1 MPESVI
7 YSVGLVLCA
16 ALLACLAWAVKLRTR
31 SILAEQQAQQG
42 QAAYQH
48 LLVEQTNLTA
58 RFNSLQF
65 EHQKIQSR
73 AAVLENQLVSKQ
85 EQLTEAQAAKTAIM
99 AKSELQTSQIN
110 ELGQQL
116 AAANAS
122 QRERQAQQAIQQ
134 EQWLGQKKQL
144 QQEFENLANKIFSEK
159 GEQFARSSQ
168 EHLGLLLN
176 PFREQITE
184 FRQRVDAIHQES
196 FVANSSLQLQI
207 AQLQLMN
214 QQITQDAQNLTLAL
228 KGDKKLSGTWGEMQ
242 LEKTLQLAGL
252 VPEEHYSR
260 EMALQHEDG
269 SARRPDFIIHLPDG
283 KHIVLDSKVS
293 LVDYDAACAATT
305 EEEVKNALEAY
316 IKALKRHIDGLAEKD
331 YSNLEGIRSPS
342 FVLMFLPLE
351 AAYIE
356 ALKFNRELFN
366 YGYNKN
372 VILVAHTTLMPIL
385 RTVANVWQLDRSS
398 KEAEAI
404 SARAGDIYN
413 QACLVAERLL
423 KLGKTLSTAN
433 THYNETV
440 RALAG
445 NQGLHGKLERFK
457 DVAGNIT
464 RQFPNLTPSYEDIDV
479 TKLQAAV
486 DESHDES
493 LDELGI

>member
-1 MPESVI
+1 MPEIFI
-7 YSVGLVLCA
+7 YSLMVIV
-16 ALLACLAWAVKLRTR
+16 LLALVITLIWAIRLRTQ
-31 SILAEQQAQQG
+31 LAVVQQQFTQTQQQAQTLSSEQV
-42 QAAYQH
+42 A
-48 LLVEQTNLTA
+48 LVAKYTA
-58 RFNSLQF
+58 LQLD
-65 EHQKIQSR
+65 QQQLVSR
-73 AAVLENQLVSKQ
+73 AAVLEEQINARQTQLKEAGAQ
-85 EQLTEAQAAKTAIM
+85 LDFWQNKNEQQAAQLTQLAQD
-99 AKSELQTSQIN
+99 
-110 ELGQQL
+110 L
-116 AAANAS
+116 AAAKAS
-122 QRERQAQQAIQQ
+122 EQERQAQQRLQQ
-134 EQWLGQKKQL
+134 EQWHTQKAQL
-144 QQEFENLANKIFSEK
+144 QQEFENLANKIFREK

-168 EHLGLLLN
+168 EHLGLLLS
-176 PFREQITE
+176 PFREQISE
-184 FRQRVDAIHQES
+184 FRQRVDAIHQET
-196 FVANSSLQLQI
+196 FAANSGLNLQI
-207 AQLQLMN
+207 KQLQLLN

-228 KGDKKLSGTWGEMQ
+228 KGDKKLSGSWGEMQ

-252 VPEEHYSR
+252 VPGEHYNR
-260 EMALQHEDG
+260 EMVLQHEDG
-269 SARRPDFIIHLPDG
+269 SSRRPDFIIHLPDG
-283 KHIVLDSKVS
+283 KHLVLDSKVS
-293 LVDYDAACAATT
+293 LVDYDAACSASS
-305 EEEVKNALEAY
+305 EEDIKLALEAY
-316 IKALKRHIDGLAEKD
+316 IKALKRHIDGLAERD
-331 YSNLEGIRSPS
+331 YSNLVGVRSPS

-372 VILVAHTTLMPIL
+372 VVLVAHTTLMPIL

-464 RQFPNLTPSYEDIDV
+464 RQFPNLSPSYEDIDL

-486 DESHDES
+486 GESAAEPDA
-493 LDELGI
+493 

>member
-1 MPESVI
+1 MVPMPELLVFCLIISLLLTLV
-7 YSVGLVLCA
+7 VGLV
-16 ALLACLAWAVKLRTR
+16 WAVRLRTQ
-31 SILAEQQAQQG
+31 LALARQELMQNQLQMQTQG
-42 QAAYQH
+42 AQAAAILQDYNALQVQQH
-48 LLVEQTNLTA
+48 QLL
-58 RFNSLQF
+58 
-65 EHQKIQSR
+65 SR
-73 AAVLENQLVSKQ
+73 AAVLEEQINARQTQLKNAHTQLADLAEKNDKQANQLV
-85 EQLTEAQAAKTAIM
+85 QLAQD
-99 AKSELQTSQIN
+99 
-110 ELGQQL
+110 L
-116 AAANAS
+116 AAATA
-122 QRERQAQQAIQQ
+122 AQQERESQQRLQQ
-134 EQWLGQKKQL
+134 EQWQTQKIQL
-144 QQEFENLANKIFSEK
+144 QQEFENLANKIFREK
-159 GEQFARSSQ
+159 GEQFARTSQ
-168 EHLGLLLN
+168 EHLGLLLS
-176 PFREQITE
+176 PFREQISE

-196 FVANSSLQLQI
+196 FAANSGLHMQI
-207 AQLQLMN
+207 KQLQLLN

-228 KGDKKLSGTWGEMQ
+228 KGDKKLSGSWGEMQ

-252 VPEEHYSR
+252 VPGEHYSR
-260 EMALQHEDG
+260 EVVLQHEDG
-269 SARRPDFIIHLPDG
+269 TTRRPDFIIHLPDG
-283 KHIVLDSKVS
+283 KHLVLDSKVS
-293 LVDYDAACAATT
+293 LVDYDAACSAIS
-305 EEEVKNALEAY
+305 EDDIRLALEAY
-316 IKALKRHIDGLAEKD
+316 VKALKRHIDGLAERD
-331 YSNLEGIRSPS
+331 YSNLVGVRSPS

-372 VILVAHTTLMPIL
+372 VIMVAHTTLMPIL

-433 THYNETV
+433 AHYNETV

-464 RQFPNLTPSYEDIDV
+464 RQFPPLAPSYEDIDL

-486 DESHDES
+486 GESASDPEA
-493 LDELGI
+493 

>member
-1 MPESVI
+1 MPEPFI
-7 YSVGLVLCA
+7 YIPGIILLFTA
-16 ALLACLAWAVKLRTR
+16 AVCLGWAMRLRTQLALTQQ
-31 SILAEQQAQQG
+31 ILQQTQTQAQ
-42 QAAYQH
+42 
-48 LLVEQTNLTA
+48 
-58 RFNSLQF
+58 NSAHEYTQLQQRYSAMQF
-65 EHQKIQSR
+65 EHQSLLSR
-73 AAVLENQLVSKQ
+73 AAVLDEQIHARQ
-85 EQLTEAQAAKTAIM
+85 EQLKQAAAQLNSLHQK
-99 AKSELQTSQIN
+99 N
-110 ELGQQL
+110 EHQAQRLENLGQML
-116 AAANAS
+116 SALKAADN
-122 QRERQAQQAIQQ
+122 ERQLQQAVQQ
-134 EQWLGQKKQL
+134 EQWQTQKVQL
-144 QQEFENLANKIFSEK
+144 QQEFENLANKIFREK

-168 EHLGLLLN
+168 EHLGLLLS
-176 PFREQITE
+176 PFREQISE
-184 FRQRVDAIHQES
+184 FRTRVDAIHQES
-196 FVANSSLQLQI
+196 FVANSGLHLQI
-207 AQLQLMN
+207 QQLQLLN

-252 VPEEHYSR
+252 IPDEHYSR
-260 EMALQHEDG
+260 EVVLQHEDG
-269 SARRPDFIIHLPDG
+269 SSRRPDFIIHLPDG
-283 KHIVLDSKVS
+283 KHLVLDSKVS
-293 LVDYDAACAATT
+293 LVDYDAACAAIT
-305 EEEVKNALEAY
+305 EAEIKQSLDAY
-316 IKALKRHIDGLAEKD
+316 IKALKRHIDGLAERD
-331 YSNLEGIRSPS
+331 YSNLVGIRSPS

-351 AAYIE
+351 SAYIE

-404 SARAGDIYN
+404 GARAGDIYN

-433 THYNETV
+433 AHYNDTV

-464 RQFPNLTPSYEDIDV
+464 RQFPNLAPSYEDIDL

-486 DESHDES
+486 DTSV
-493 LDELGI
+493 DELSMSAE

>member
-1 MPESVI
+1 MPEPLMLSFGIILFV
-7 YSVGLVLCA
+7 VLIISLIWAVRLRTQLALTSQVLNQTQNQLHELTPVQTALQQRYA
-16 ALLACLAWAVKLRTR
+16 ALQ
-31 SILAEQQAQQG
+31 SEH
-42 QAAYQH
+42 QH
-48 LLVEQTNLTA
+48 LC
-58 RFNSLQF
+58 
-65 EHQKIQSR
+65 SR
-73 AAVLENQLVSKQ
+73 AAVLEEQIHERQ
-85 EQLTEAQAAKTAIM
+85 EQLKATA
-99 AKSELQTSQIN
+99 LQLS
-110 ELGQQL
+110 
-116 AAANAS
+116 
-122 QRERQAQQAIQQ
+122 QAQQKNEQQTQRLEDLGQALSAAKAAEQERQLQLVVQQ
-134 EQWLGQKKQL
+134 EQWQTQKAQL
-144 QQEFENLANKIFSEK
+144 QQEFENLANKIFREK
-159 GEQFARSSQ
+159 SEQFSRSSQ
-168 EHLGLLLN
+168 EHLGLLLS
-176 PFREQITE
+176 PFREQISE
-184 FRQRVDAIHQES
+184 FRLRVDAIHQES
-196 FVANSSLQLQI
+196 FVANSGLNVQI
-207 AQLQLMN
+207 QQLQLLN

-252 VPEEHYSR
+252 IAEEHYSR
-260 EMALQHEDG
+260 EVVLQHEDG
-269 SARRPDFIIHLPDG
+269 VSRRPDFIIHLPDG
-283 KHIVLDSKVS
+283 KHLVLDSKVS
-293 LVDYDAACAATT
+293 LVDYDTACAAQT
-305 EEEVKNALEAY
+305 EDEIKQALEAY
-316 IKALKRHIDGLAEKD
+316 IKALKRHIDSLAEKD
-331 YSNLEGIRSPS
+331 YSNLVGVRSPS

-464 RQFPNLTPSYEDIDV
+464 RQFPTLNPSYEDIDL
-479 TKLQAAV
+479 TKLHAAV
-486 DESHDES
+486 DGSADEP
-493 LDELGI
+493 DA

>member
-1 MPESVI
+1 MSDHLLYVAGF
-7 YSVGLVLCA
+7 VFLLVLVVCLGWVWRLRIQLSLA
-16 ALLACLAWAVKLRTR
+16 NQLSLYGQSQFQEIQQEHFALKEKHSTLQAEHQMLLSRVAVLDEQVHARQTQLKEAGAQLEFWQNKN
-31 SILAEQQAQQG
+31 EQQA
-42 QAAYQH
+42 A
-48 LLVEQTNLTA
+48 
-58 RFNSLQF
+58 
-65 EHQKIQSR
+65 
-73 AAVLENQLVSKQ
+73 
-85 EQLTEAQAAKTAIM
+85 QLTQLAQD
-99 AKSELQTSQIN
+99 
-110 ELGQQL
+110 L
-116 AAANAS
+116 AAAKAS
-122 QRERQAQQAIQQ
+122 EQERQAQQRLQQ
-134 EQWLGQKKQL
+134 EQWHTQKTQL
-144 QQEFENLANKIFSEK
+144 QQEFENLANKIFREK

-168 EHLGLLLN
+168 EHLGLLLS
-176 PFREQITE
+176 PFREQISE
-184 FRQRVDAIHQES
+184 FRQRVDAIHQET
-196 FVANSSLQLQI
+196 FAANSGLNLQI
-207 AQLQLMN
+207 KQLQLLN

-228 KGDKKLSGTWGEMQ
+228 KGDKKLSGSWGEMQ

-252 VPEEHYSR
+252 VPGEHYNR
-260 EMALQHEDG
+260 EVVLQHEDG
-269 SARRPDFIIHLPDG
+269 SSRRPDFIIHLPDG
-283 KHIVLDSKVS
+283 KHLVLDSKVS
-293 LVDYDAACAATT
+293 LVDYDAACSASS
-305 EEEVKNALEAY
+305 EEDIKLALEAY
-316 IKALKRHIDGLAEKD
+316 IKALKRHIDGLAERD
-331 YSNLEGIRSPS
+331 YSNLVGVRSPS

-372 VILVAHTTLMPIL
+372 VVLVAHTTLMPIL

-464 RQFPNLTPSYEDIDV
+464 RQFPNLSPSYEDIDL

-486 DESHDES
+486 GESAAEPDA
-493 LDELGI
+493 

>member
-1 MPESVI
+1 MPQPLI
-7 YSVGLVLCA
+7 YSLGITL
-16 ALLACLAWAVKLRTR
+16 LLALAMCLGWVVRLRTQ
-31 SILAEQQAQQG
+31 LALTCQALQQLQEVETEKTALQQRYD
-42 QAAYQH
+42 QLQLVYQ
-48 LLVEQTNLTA
+48 NLNA
-58 RFNSLQF
+58 
-65 EHQKIQSR
+65 H
-73 AAVLENQLVSKQ
+73 AAVLEEQTRARQQQLNDSVVQ
-85 EQLTEAQAAKTAIM
+85 LNNLQQRNEQQNERLA
-99 AKSELQTSQIN
+99 
-110 ELGQQL
+110 ELGQAL
-116 AAANAS
+116 SAAKAS
-122 QRERQAQQAIQQ
+122 EQERQLQQVVQQ
-134 EQWLGQKKQL
+134 EQWQVQKSQL
-144 QQEFENLANKIFSEK
+144 QQEFQNLANKIFSEK

-168 EHLGLLLN
+168 EHLGLLLS

-184 FRQRVDAIHQES
+184 FRQRVDTIHQETYI
-196 FVANSSLQLQI
+196 ANSSLNLQI
-207 AQLQLMN
+207 QQLQLLN

-252 VPEEHYSR
+252 IPEEHYSR
-260 EMALQHEDG
+260 ETVLHHEDG
-269 SARRPDFIIHLPDG
+269 SVRRPDFIIHLPDG
-283 KHIVLDSKVS
+283 KHVVLDSKVS
-293 LVDYDAACAATT
+293 LVDYDAACAATA
-305 EEEVKNALEAY
+305 EADIKQALDAY
-316 IKALKRHIDGLAEKD
+316 IRSLKRHIDGLAEKD
-331 YSNLEGIRSPS
+331 YSNLVGMRSPS

-413 QACLVAERLL
+413 QACLVAERLQ

-457 DVAGNIT
+457 NVAGNIT
-464 RQFPNLTPSYEDIDV
+464 RQFPNLEPSYEDIDV

-486 DESHDES
+486 DESVTEFDT
-493 LDELGI
+493 

>member
-1 MPESVI
+1 
-7 YSVGLVLCA
+7 
-16 ALLACLAWAVKLRTR
+16 LL
-31 SILAEQQAQQG
+31 
-42 QAAYQH
+42 
-48 LLVEQTNLTA
+48 
-58 RFNSLQF
+58 
-65 EHQKIQSR
+65 
-73 AAVLENQLVSKQ
+73 
-85 EQLTEAQAAKTAIM
+85 
-99 AKSELQTSQIN
+99 
-110 ELGQQL
+110 
-116 AAANAS
+116 
-122 QRERQAQQAIQQ
+122 
-134 EQWLGQKKQL
+134 
-144 QQEFENLANKIFSEK
+144 
-159 GEQFARSSQ
+159 
-168 EHLGLLLN
+168 
-176 PFREQITE
+176 
-184 FRQRVDAIHQES
+184 
-196 FVANSSLQLQI
+196 
-207 AQLQLMN
+207 N

-228 KGDKKLSGTWGEMQ
+228 KGDKKLSGSWGEMQ

-252 VPEEHYSR
+252 VPGEHYSR
-260 EMALQHEDG
+260 EVVLQHEDG
-269 SARRPDFIIHLPDG
+269 ATRRPDFIIHLPDG
-283 KHIVLDSKVS
+283 KHLVLDSKVS
-293 LVDYDAACAATT
+293 LVDYDAACAAISDDDIRL
-305 EEEVKNALEAY
+305 ALEAY
-316 IKALKRHIDGLAEKD
+316 VKALKRHIDGLAERD
-331 YSNLEGIRSPS
+331 YSNLVGVRSPS

-433 THYNETV
+433 AHYNETV

-464 RQFPNLTPSYEDIDV
+464 RQFPPLAPSYEDIDL

-486 DESHDES
+486 GESASDPEA
-493 LDELGI
+493 

>member
-1 MPESVI
+1 MSDHLLYVAGF
-7 YSVGLVLCA
+7 VFLLVLVVCLGWVWRLRIQLSLA
-16 ALLACLAWAVKLRTR
+16 NQLSLYGQSQFQEIQQEHFALKEKHSTLQAEHQMLLSRVAVLDEQVHARQTQLKEAGAQLEFWQNKN
-31 SILAEQQAQQG
+31 EQQA
-42 QAAYQH
+42 A
-48 LLVEQTNLTA
+48 
-58 RFNSLQF
+58 
-65 EHQKIQSR
+65 
-73 AAVLENQLVSKQ
+73 
-85 EQLTEAQAAKTAIM
+85 QLTQLAQD
-99 AKSELQTSQIN
+99 
-110 ELGQQL
+110 L
-116 AAANAS
+116 AAAKAS
-122 QRERQAQQAIQQ
+122 EQERQAQQRLQQ
-134 EQWLGQKKQL
+134 EQWHTQKTQL
-144 QQEFENLANKIFSEK
+144 QQEFENLANKIFREK

-168 EHLGLLLN
+168 EHLGLLLS
-176 PFREQITE
+176 PFREQISE
-184 FRQRVDAIHQES
+184 FRQRVDAIHQET
-196 FVANSSLQLQI
+196 FAANSGLNLQI
-207 AQLQLMN
+207 KQLQLLN

-228 KGDKKLSGTWGEMQ
+228 KGDKKLSGSWGEMQ

-252 VPEEHYSR
+252 VPGEHYNR
-260 EMALQHEDG
+260 EVVLQHEDG
-269 SARRPDFIIHLPDG
+269 SSRRPDFIIHLPDG
-283 KHIVLDSKVS
+283 KHLVLDSKVS
-293 LVDYDAACAATT
+293 LVDYDAACSASS
-305 EEEVKNALEAY
+305 EEDIKLALEAY
-316 IKALKRHIDGLAEKD
+316 IKALKRHIDGLAERD
-331 YSNLEGIRSPS
+331 YSNLVGVRSPS

-372 VILVAHTTLMPIL
+372 VVLVAHTTLMPIL

-404 SARAGDIYN
+404 SARVGDIYN

-464 RQFPNLTPSYEDIDV
+464 RQFPNLSPSYEDIDL

-486 DESHDES
+486 GESAAEPDA
-493 LDELGI
+493 